1 MDNLNKRS
9 VSEVIVILEH
19 TNKEIIKKI
28 PQKFLKFL
36 YEVQDK
42 NYKVDLDFSAPDW
55 DSNLDEDTKAILAL
69 IYRDCIVSKEERT
82 KLIEEENEEKKK
94 NDEMLR
100 AKYNPDNMFKKRKEK
115 NFEELNNTQLIVIKE
130 SPWYKRLY
138 KKILSLFG
146 KM

>member
-69 IYRDCIVSKEERT
+69 IYRDCIVSKEERI

-94 NDEMLR
+94 NDEILR
-100 AKYNPDNMFKKRKEK
+100 AKYNPNNMFKKREEK

-146 KM
+146 KL

>member
-146 KM
+146 KL